1 MKGRLID
8 ITIGLNGKQRVTV
21 ELDGDFRKNFDA
33 LKEVPVKVDIKKFRN
48 TRSKNANA
56 YFHLLI
62 GKIAEVKGLG
72 MEEVKRMMVTEYG
85 TLARDEDGMVVGF
98 KLPPSVDAENIY
110 PYVKFYDTRVE
121 NGKTFNC
128 YLLFKQTHEMNTAEM
143 ARLIDGTIHDAQE
156 LGIETDTPEQL
167 EKYKSYW
174 LQAEQ
179 KGLQS

>member
-21 ELDGDFRKNFDA
+21 ELDGDFRKSFDA
-33 LKEVPVKVDIKKFRN
+33 LKEVPVTVDIKKFRT

-62 GKIAEVKGLG
+62 GKIAEVRGLG
-72 MEEVKRMMVTEYG
+72 IEEVKRMMVTEYG
-85 TLARDEDGMVVGF
+85 TLARDDDGMVVGF
-98 KLPPSVDAENIY
+98 KLPPSVDAATIY

-121 NGKTFNC
+121 NGKSFSC
-128 YLLFKQTHEMNTAEM
+128 YLLFKQTHEMDTAEM
-143 ARLIDGTIHDAQE
+143 ARLIDGTIKEAQE

-174 LQAEQ
+174 QQAEQ
-179 KGLQS
+179 KG